1 MKKITTVLV
10 AAGFAIAAPAM
21 ALAADAG
28 VNADTNSSATMGT
41 DTNGTSAGMNTDAN
55 SGTTVNSQTTGAIN
69 PSSMTAADAVTAL
82 QNAKA
87 SQADL
92 SGIQASSTI
101 NIIDVSQ
108 LEQKAQGDEKQN
120 LQQAVQSAQQ
130 SEDISKL
137 QDAVKSN
144 STVSQKLEA
153 QGFSASD
160 VVAVQTEDNGNQV
173 NVFVNKK
180 SS

>member
-1 MKKITTVLV
+1 MKKLSTILV
-10 AAGFAIAAPAM
+10 AAGFAVAAPAM
-21 ALAADAG
+21 ALAAG
-28 VNADTNSSATMGT
+28 TGTNVNSSATMGT
-41 DTNGTSAGMNTDAN
+41 DTNAGS
-55 SGTTVNSQTTGAIN
+55 SGSGMTTGAIN
-69 PSSMTAADAVTAL
+69 PSSMTAAEAVTAL

-87 SQADL
+87 SQSDL
-92 SGIQASSTI
+92 SSVQAGSTI

-108 LEQKAQGDEKQN
+108 LEQNAQGDEKQN

-144 STVSQKLEA
+144 STVSRKLQA

-160 VVAVQTEDNGNQV
+160 VIAVQTEDGNQV